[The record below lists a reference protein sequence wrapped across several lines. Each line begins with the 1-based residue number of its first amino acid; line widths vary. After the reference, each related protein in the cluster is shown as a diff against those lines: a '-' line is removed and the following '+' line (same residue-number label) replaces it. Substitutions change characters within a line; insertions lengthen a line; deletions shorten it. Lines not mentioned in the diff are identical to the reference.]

1 MTTDVDAV
9 VIGGGTSGVATLK
22 CLLDAGLTAVVVERT
37 ADVGGLWKFREHD
50 YGVMSFTHVN
60 VSKHNYCF
68 SDFPFPDDVPDF
80 PHNTIMAQYI
90 SDYVDHFGLREHI
103 RFQKMVLKVER
114 VDGIWLTHIKHVED
128 DGKTVKQ
135 SEDEEVI
142 RSKFVAIASGHHA
155 KPNIVEF
162 PGQETF
168 TGKIVHSVSF
178 NDAMSN
184 GITGSRVLVVGLGN
198 SAVDIAEHCAT
209 VGRCKPVYI
218 SSRSGAWIAP
228 NYIFGN
234 PLDLYA
240 CRFLFKLP
248 WRLQNFIAETVLKI
262 VFGDPR
268 KWNLNPNMKA
278 LSTQPTISST
288 LVHHIQRREIVLVP
302 NIERIADNKVM
313 FMDGTQAEFDNI
325 ILCTGYKIDL
335 PYLEDR
341 VRNVVLDDEHNTIKL
356 YKSVFSPDIGRSLA
370 FIGFVQPSSGGVI
383 LMSEMQARWLAEICK
398 GRVKLPSE
406 REMRSA
412 MELEKN
418 AYKYYNCA
426 GHTMQRDPLV
436 YNDDIAELIGAKPSL
451 LRFPGLAW
459 RLLMS
464 SCGACQWR
472 LQGPN
477 KWVGAIEAVKK
488 VPMTDLMNYL
498 GLTLFFVGV
507 VLLLYIC
514 KVFVDMCWT

>member
-142 RSKFVAIASGHHA
+142 R
-155 KPNIVEF
+155 
-162 PGQETF
+162 
-168 TGKIVHSVSF
+168 KIVHSVSF

-184 GITGSRVLVVGLGN
+184 GITGSRV
-198 SAVDIAEHCAT
+198 
-209 VGRCKPVYI
+209 CKPVYI

-240 CRFLFKLP
+240 CR
-248 WRLQNFIAETVLKI
+248 
-262 VFGDPR
+262 
-268 KWNLNPNMKA
+268 WNLNPNMKA

-412 MELEKN
+412 MELEKKQN